1 MSDLNYRNSLIITIV
16 IFFITSFSIWAGT
29 TGKIAG
35 RVVDKN
41 SGDPLPGANILIES
55 TSLGTATDFDGYF
68 SILNV
73 KPGQYNL
80 KVSMVGFSTVIIEGV
95 QVHIDQTAR
104 IDIELEEESIS
115 LGELVVT
122 AERKIIKEDVSASI
136 TSISSQ
142 EIEELPITSVEG
154 AVGLQAGVES
164 GLVIRGGSADEAL
177 FLMDGFSMRDP
188 RNNQP
193 ITNVALSG
201 IDEIS

>member
-95 QVHIDQTAR
+95 QV
-104 IDIELEEESIS
+104 
-115 LGELVVT
+115 
-122 AERKIIKEDVSASI
+122 
-136 TSISSQ
+136 
-142 EIEELPITSVEG
+142 
-154 AVGLQAGVES
+154 
-164 GLVIRGGSADEAL
+164 
-177 FLMDGFSMRDP
+177 
-188 RNNQP
+188 NNVNR
-193 ITNVALSG
+193 TETV
-201 IDEIS
+201 